1 MGKRNLFFFFI
12 IITAHVVVVVVIFN
26 SCHRHSAHTQ
36 DPDISYDC
44 NQSWERSDNGVHE
57 HRTMHTIANQSR
69 RTVTGYHGTRCAG
82 EIAMIAN
89 NGKCGVGIAYNARIG
104 GIRLLGG
111 KIYDVME
118 GMALGYAHDR
128 VDIYSSSWG
137 PSDDGMALERP
148 GRMAAMAME
157 RGITYGRNGHGA
169 IYIWANGNGGG
180 RGDDCNCD
188 G

>member
-1 MGKRNLFFFFI
+1 MHI
-12 IITAHVVVVVVIFN
+12 
-26 SCHRHSAHTQ
+26 HSIYTQ

-44 NQSWERSDNGVHE
+44 NQLMEP
-57 HRTMHTIANQSR
+57 IADEQHMRHIGDAR
-69 RTVTGYHGTRCAG
+69 RTANGYHGTRCAG
-82 EIAMIAN
+82 EIAMVAN

-111 KIYDVME
+111 KIYDIIE
-118 GMALGYAHDR
+118 AMALGYAHDT

-137 PSDDGMALERP
+137 PSDDGKSLERP
-148 GRMAAMAME
+148 GRMATMAME
-157 RGITYGRNGHGA
+157 RGIESGRNGRGS

-188 G
+188 GSVHCYMCFTLEKYFV